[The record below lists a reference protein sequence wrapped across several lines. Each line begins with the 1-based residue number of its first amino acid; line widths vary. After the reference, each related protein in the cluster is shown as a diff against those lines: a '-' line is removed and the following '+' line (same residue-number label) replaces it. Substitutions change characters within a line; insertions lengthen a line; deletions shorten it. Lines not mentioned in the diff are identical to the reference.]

1 MDGKYTVQD
10 VIRITSQHYKKSFNK
25 LMVAMPSEY
34 APSATVEIMD
44 AENSSIIGIG
54 KLTHGENIVVNDDG
68 YIGVNLLITDLKLG
82 TFERKVITANVT
94 YDNKDNKDNKD
105 NIDIN
110 N

>member
-10 VIRITSQHYKKSFNK
+10 VIKITAQYYKKSFKN

-34 APSATVEIMD
+34 TSGGVVEIMD
-44 AENSSIIGIG
+44 SETSTIIGLG
-54 KLTHGENIVVNDDG
+54 RLVPGNTIVTNEDG
-68 YIGVNLLITDLKLG
+68 WVGVNLLITNLKYG
-82 TFERKVITANVT
+82 KFERKVITANVT
-94 YDNKDNKDNKD
+94 YEEPVD